1 MGRDGFIPW
10 ISRPTMKVATWPHG
24 RSWDQSNPP
33 QIRPPNSP
41 QSAHRGRDASN
52 NRDPNLFFDSREFQ
66 GYPFP
71 GGFYKSC
78 NDRPAISSREVGIR
92 GGVLL
97 RFHFLIATN
106 GCLVTSWV
114 GKNSRRQLCSRQ
126 THLHLRSCIKK
137 KSIYLKPEK

>member
-1 MGRDGFIPW
+1 MADHGIN
-10 ISRPTMKVATWPHG
+10 PTLHRSVLRTAHKVRTEDAT
-24 RSWDQSNPP
+24 P
-33 QIRPPNSP
+33 QITET
-41 QSAHRGRDASN
+41 RD
-52 NRDPNLFFDSREFQ
+52 LFFDSREFQ

-106 GCLVTSWV
+106 GCLVAS
-114 GKNSRRQLCSRQ
+114 
-126 THLHLRSCIKK
+126 
-137 KSIYLKPEK
+137 